1 MNIII
6 KRSLRDNNNWIDF
19 YYESY
24 MLWRIVID
32 QLNNLYNLTILLNL
46 NFKNKVTNMRL
57 NELTESRKMFKQF
70 KDKDVRP
77 PRSYSD
83 FSKSPR

>member
-1 MNIII
+1 
-6 KRSLRDNNNWIDF
+6 
-19 YYESY
+19 
-24 MLWRIVID
+24 
-32 QLNNLYNLTILLNL
+32 
-46 NFKNKVTNMRL
+46 MRL
-57 NELTESRKMFKQF
+57 NDMTESRKMLKSI